1 MITLFLFVIIET
13 NQDQEQL
20 RMLSYNSL
28 TKQMYINRFTVSND
42 LSNDLSNE
50 IKSFCFYDT
59 KTWELMNFIKYK
71 KNKIH
76 NLFKTSTISRANP
89 YDLYFGDANTEEQ
102 WVFWAYDDDDGPNKQ
117 FQAFSCKC
125 CGNYKIIANETY
137 YTEKIICHCIVD
149 EFADLPPLIEIMS
162 DDDDDDFDDDSIGV

>member
-1 MITLFLFVIIET
+1 MFLFVIIET

-76 NLFKTSTISRANP
+76 NLFKTATISRANP
-89 YDLYFGDANTEEQ
+89 YDLYFGDGNTDEQ
-102 WVFWAYDDDDGPNKQ
+102 WVFWAFDEDDGANKQ
-117 FQAFSCKC
+117 FQACNCKY
-125 CGNYKIIANETY
+125 CGNYKVVANETY
-137 YTEKIICHCIVD
+137 RTDKIICHCIGNDDDDDDDV
-149 EFADLPPLIEIMS
+149 PPLIEIMS